1 MAFWKRQTRVE
12 PLIDAYFEQC
22 DTCFELLA
30 SAMDEYFQTGLGDTF
45 SGYVSQIHQA
55 ESKADDQRRE
65 IEHLLYGKALLPES
79 RGDILGLLETYDRL
93 PNIAETIVFVIH
105 NQQLKVPQA
114 FLQAYRDLVTVNL
127 ETYQL
132 VRKAVT
138 ILLTNP
144 KATLH
149 ATKEVDQGESKSDQM
164 ERKLISEL
172 FQSDQETGMKIL
184 LKELILLIGE
194 VSDRAERVADRVSL
208 IAIKRQI

>member
-1 MAFWKRQTRVE
+1 MAFWKQQTRVE
-12 PLIDAYFEQC
+12 PLIDAYFDRC
-22 DTCFELLA
+22 DSCFELLGK
-30 SAMDEYFQTGLGDTF
+30 AMDEYFGNGLGEAF
-45 SGYVSQIHQA
+45 SKFVAQIHQV
-55 ESKADDQRRE
+55 ESKADDERRE

-105 NQQLKVPQA
+105 TQQLRVPES
-114 FLQAYRDLVTVNL
+114 FRQAYHDLVNVNL

-138 ILLTNP
+138 VLLTNP

-149 ATKEVDQGESKSDQM
+149 TTKEVDQGESRSDQM
-164 ERKLISEL
+164 ERKLITQL
-172 FQSDQETGMKIL
+172 FQSDLETGMKIL

-194 VSDRAERVADRVSL
+194 VSDRAERVADRISL

>member
-22 DTCFELLA
+22 DACFELLS
-30 SAMDEYFQTGLGDTF
+30 SAMDEYFQNGLGEPFSTF
-45 SGYVSQIHQA
+45 VGQIHET

-105 NQQLKVPQA
+105 NQQLMVPEA
-114 FLQAYRDLVTVNL
+114 FRQAYQELMAVNL

-132 VRKAVT
+132 VRKAVAV
-138 ILLTNP
+138 LFTNP

-149 ATKEVDQGESKSDQM
+149 TTKEVDQAESKSDQM
-164 ERKLISEL
+164 ERKLITEL
-172 FQSDQETGMKIL
+172 FQSDIELGMKIL
-184 LKELILLIGE
+184 LKELVLLFGE
-194 VSDRAERVADRVSL
+194 VSDRAERVADRVGL